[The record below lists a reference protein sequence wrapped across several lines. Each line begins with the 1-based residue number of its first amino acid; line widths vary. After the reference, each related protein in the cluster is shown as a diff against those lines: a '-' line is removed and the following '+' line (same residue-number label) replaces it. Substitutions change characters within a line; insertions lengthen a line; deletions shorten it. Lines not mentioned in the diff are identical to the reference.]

1 MKVVIVE
8 DELPSSR
15 RLERILSEFNY
26 EILAKLV
33 SVNSTVDWL
42 KKNEHPDILF
52 LDVHLSDGLC
62 FEIFD
67 QVEIE
72 SLIIFTTAYDQYS
85 IKAFDYNS
93 ISYLLKPINK
103 DQILN
108 AMEKATTFYDN
119 KNEFLHL
126 KKIIEENRLSV
137 FKNRFVVK
145 IGKKTKI
152 IGTNDIECFFSVYS
166 STYLRSNSFDYPI
179 NSSLNDLENNLDP
192 SIFFKVNRNFIVN
205 INAVKGIGPYLN
217 NRLKLQLITYNE
229 QDIIVSREKAKNF
242 KKWINN

>member
-26 EILAKLV
+26 EILAMLV

-108 AMEKATTFYDN
+108 AMEKATTFYGN

-179 NSSLNDLENNLDP
+179 NSSLNDLENALDP

>member
-33 SVNSTVDWL
+33 SVNSAVDWL

-67 QVEIE
+67 QVDIE

-166 STYLRSNSFDYPI
+166 STYLRSSSFDYPI
-179 NSSLNDLENNLDP
+179 NSSLNDLE
-192 SIFFKVNRNFIVN
+192 
-205 INAVKGIGPYLN
+205 
-217 NRLKLQLITYNE
+217 
-229 QDIIVSREKAKNF
+229 
-242 KKWINN
+242 